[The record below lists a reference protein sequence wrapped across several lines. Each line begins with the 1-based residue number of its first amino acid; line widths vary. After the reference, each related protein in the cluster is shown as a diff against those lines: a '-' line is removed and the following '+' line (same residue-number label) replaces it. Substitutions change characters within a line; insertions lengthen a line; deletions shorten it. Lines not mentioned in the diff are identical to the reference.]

1 MTSVIDGDGVL
12 KEYTGWRTQVS
23 IPEGVTKIDDYVFAM
38 RPVEQIFIPTS
49 VTEIGNYAFSNC
61 QRLYQVTFAEDSK
74 LYKIG
79 DFAFETT
86 VITEI
91 RLPDGVREIGSQAFY
106 NCYYLNTVILPEG
119 LTEIPDY
126 MVYACGKSEK
136 HQPSQYT
143 EDHRSLRTGVQRPGN
158 AGIPAGLKPLVLT
171 PLTVYR
177 FLLYR
182 PCRPCDHR
190 NRRFRGFRHY
200 RGYPERWAE
209 DHRRQGIL
217 SNLYYLSDLPGQ
229 RHGGRGLC
237 PGELSRPGGGYH
249 WRWHHQPAGDPLSP
263 LPALPVF
270 PSLLEIPASGWWT
283 TSCSVWMEL
292 S

>member
-1 MTSVIDGDGVL
+1 MTASVTADGATYSASCTVSVRPEDYDDFVIDGDGVL

-126 MVYACGKSEK
+126 MVYACGNLKNINL
-136 HQPSQYT
+136 PSTLKTIGAYA
-143 EDHRSLRTGVQRPGN
+143 LGVQRPGN
-158 AGIPAGLKPLVLT
+158 AGIP
-171 PLTVYR
+171 
-177 FLLYR
+177 
-182 PCRPCDHR
+182 CRPGNHWC
-190 NRRFRGFRHY
+190 
-200 RGYPERWAE
+200 
-209 DHRRQGIL
+209 L
-217 SNLYYLSDLPGQ
+217 
-229 RHGGRGLC
+229 
-237 PGELSRPGGGYH
+237 RP
-249 WRWHHQPAGDPLSP
+249 
-263 LPALPVF
+263 
-270 PSLLEIPASGWWT
+270 
-283 TSCSVWMEL
+283 
-292 S
+292 